1 MPFTTRPPRPE
12 PMIRTAMRAGSMSDL
27 QEALQLARQSE
38 EASKIPTVLATA
50 LRTACLRNFVPAV
63 EYLVD
68 IEKASITTLHPGD
81 LSPTDTSVA
90 LLDAL
95 YTREWDPNQA
105 PRPADKGEMLLDR
118 LCHKDDAVKWLVEHG
133 APVERGQF
141 DPDYAIV
148 PQPAPI
154 LETCSAVGS
163 LVSFKLLHKKGA
175 PISRRTLHKAAYAAA
190 SVGADPSALEGKE
203 ERVSGSSTTETLPGR
218 EERGRVLCYLVDGLQ
233 LDINQMDRDVPV
245 TYHYGTPI
253 NYAAARPG
261 GAKVVRWLLDRGADP
276 EIKSFEADQDAE
288 EIARSN
294 GCHEVLQVI
303 QEWRDRQ
310 GQPPK

>member
-1 MPFTTRPPRPE
+1 MRSATRPPRPE
-12 PMIRTAMRAGSMSDL
+12 PMIRTAMRAGSLSDL
-27 QEALQLARQSE
+27 QEALHLARRSE

-68 IEKASITTLHPGD
+68 VEKAPITTVHPGD

-95 YTREWDPNQA
+95 YTRGWDPNQA
-105 PRPADKGEMLLDR
+105 PRQADKGDMLLDR

-133 APVERGQF
+133 ARVDRGQF

-154 LETCSAVGS
+154 LETCAAVGS
-163 LVSFKLLHKKGA
+163 LASFKLLHEKGA
-175 PISRRTLHKAAYAAA
+175 PISRRTLHKAACAAA
-190 SVGADPSALEGKE
+190 SVGADPSASE
-203 ERVSGSSTTETLPGR
+203 EEEASGGSTTETLPGR
-218 EERGRVLCYLVDGLQ
+218 EERGRVLRYLVDGLR
-233 LDINQMDRDVPV
+233 LDINQMDRDIPV
-245 TYHYGTPI
+245 TYHYGTPV
-253 NYAAARPG
+253 NYAATRPG
-261 GAKVVRWLLDRGADP
+261 GAKVVRWLLDKGADP
-276 EIKSFEADQDAE
+276 GIKSLEADQDAE
-288 EIARSN
+288 GIARSN
-294 GCHEVLQVI
+294 GCHEVVEAI
-303 QEWRDRQ
+303 QEWRYSQ